1 MAKKGN
7 IFENYAKEMKND
19 MATIVGQQGMI
30 GDCEEFLDTGS
41 YMLNAI
47 MSADLFKG
55 LPKNKTIAIASD
67 SGIGKSF
74 FCVSIAK
81 EFQKNNPDGY
91 VVYYETENAFT
102 SKMFEERGID
112 LNRLLYV
119 PTGTVEQFR
128 HESTK
133 FVHEYNDL
141 PKEEQVPFIM
151 ILDSVGNLSTE
162 KEYEDAIT
170 GANKTDMTKGR
181 LVKSALRTL
190 KMELSKANAPLI
202 MTNHVYSQIG
212 SMYPEDVMTGGKGP
226 LFLSD
231 VVLFLSK
238 RKDKDGTVQ
247 VGNFIKARARKSR
260 FTRENSL
267 VEIYLSFKTGISKY
281 HGLLPF
287 AEKAGVFKRIG
298 NRYEVGDGRKLYEK
312 AIMDNP
318 EEFFTQ
324 EVLEKINE
332 VIHTEFSYGE
342 AEETTE
348 DLYSEET
355 ETLKTTELA
364 EN

>member
-1 MAKKGN
+1 MSKFFQSYSKM
-7 IFENYAKEMKND
+7 MKNE
-19 MATIVGQQGMI
+19 MAGIVGETGMI

-81 EFQKNNPDGY
+81 EFQKNNPTGY

-112 LNRLLYV
+112 LNRLLYI
-119 PTGTVEQFR
+119 PIGTVEQFR

-190 KMELSKANAPLI
+190 KMELSRANAPLI

-247 VGNFIKARARKSR
+247 VGNFVKARAKKSR

-298 NRYEVGDGRKLYEK
+298 NRYEVQDGRKLYEK
-312 AIMDNP
+312 AIMDSP

-324 EVLEKINE
+324 EVLEKIND
-332 VIHTEFSYGE
+332 VIHAEFSYGE

-348 DLYSEET
+348 DLYLDVSEEN
-355 ETLKTTELA
+355 EKLKTTELA
-364 EN
+364 D

>member
-1 MAKKGN
+1 MSNFFK
-7 IFENYAKEMKND
+7 NYAKSMKNEL
-19 MATIVGQQGMI
+19 ATIVGEQGMI

-55 LPKNKTIAIASD
+55 IPKNKTIAIASD

-74 FCVSIAK
+74 FCVSIAR
-81 EFQKNNPDGY
+81 EFQKNFPNGY

-112 LNRLLYV
+112 LDRLLYV
-119 PTGTVEQFR
+119 PIGVVEQFR

-133 FVHEYNDL
+133 FVKDYNEL
-141 PKEEQVPFIM
+141 PEEEKVPFIM
-151 ILDSVGNLSTE
+151 ILDSIGNLSTE
-162 KEYEDAIT
+162 KEYEDAIS

-202 MTNHVYSQIG
+202 MTNHVYSEIG
-212 SMYPEDVMTGGKGP
+212 TMYPQEVMTGGKGP

-238 RKDKDGTVQ
+238 RKDKEGTVQ
-247 VGNFIKARARKSR
+247 VGNFITARARKSR
-260 FTRENSL
+260 FTKENSS
-267 VEIYLSFKTGISKY
+267 VEIYLNFKTGINKY

-287 AEKAGVFKRIG
+287 AEKAGVYKRIG
-298 NRYEVGDGRKLYEK
+298 NRYEVPDGRKLYEK
-312 AIMDNP
+312 QIMANP
-318 EEFFTQ
+318 QEFFTQ

-332 VIHTEFSYGE
+332 YIHEEFSYGGYT
-342 AEETTE
+342 EELPLDDLHE
-348 DLYSEET
+348 DIVEQE
-355 ETLKTTELA
+355 
-364 EN
+364 